1 MIELLKKEQIITSI
15 EELPELFIG
24 TGEVKGFKFSQ
35 VKKHESVYIY
45 QVDVEGKFH
54 FEVFERKLSQKCID
68 FKNRVYS
75 ETESKEIYPKAK
87 NFGIWAWT
95 YPTYQQAL
103 GKFREMSVTIPRITN
118 DRNNSI
124 GRYHNNIKTNIY

>member
-1 MIELLKKEQIITSI
+1 MEQLLNKQNITST

-24 TGEVKGFKFSQ
+24 TGEVRGFQFYQ

-45 QVDVEGKFH
+45 QVDVEGKSH

-68 FKNRVYS
+68 FKNRIYS
-75 ETESKEIYPKAK
+75 ETEFKEIYPKAK

-95 YPTYQQAL
+95 YPSYQQAL
-103 GKFREMSVTIPRITN
+103 GKFREMSVTIARITN
-118 DRNNSI
+118 DQINSI
-124 GRYHNNIKTNIY
+124 GRYYNEIKTNIY